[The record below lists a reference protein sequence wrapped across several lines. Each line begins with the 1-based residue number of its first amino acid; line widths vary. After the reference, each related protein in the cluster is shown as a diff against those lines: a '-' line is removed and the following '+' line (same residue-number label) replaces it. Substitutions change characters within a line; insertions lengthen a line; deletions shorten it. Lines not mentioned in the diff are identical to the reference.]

1 MQAGIVCIMRA
12 LFTAAAVGKAWCMI
26 FMGAFFSAV
35 HNSLDTGPTF
45 L

>member
-12 LFTAAAVGKAWCMI
+12 LFTAAAVGKPWRVI
-26 FMGAFFSAV
+26 FMGTFFSAV
-35 HNSLDTGPTF
+35 HNSLDTGPAF